1 MLKLHWPL
9 LIANLRTTGLI
20 WRGTVT
26 CNQAFFFWMWRKCM
40 VPGSMLTYIWR
51 QDSKVF
57 PASWILIGQF
67 KFQALQPNACKDRV
81 ATIVSVRSF
90 EHQCRSSCNWRK
102 SKMLLLASFHVF
114 SGHHS
119 TEHTKWRFYT
129 RLLKISV
136 KHFDEYQLKFGEMHR
151 RKTWRRVLF
160 FIFYNMTIS
169 QLFPLDSFQFIF
181 YCVIMKTIYKCKY
194 FTQCTKEYCKLF

>member
-1 MLKLHWPL
+1 
-9 LIANLRTTGLI
+9 
-20 WRGTVT
+20 
-26 CNQAFFFWMWRKCM
+26 MWRKCM
-40 VPGSMLTYIWR
+40 IPGSMLTYIWR

-90 EHQCRSSCNWRK
+90 ERQCRSSCNWRK

-114 SGHHS
+114 SGHHT

-129 RLLKISV
+129 RLWKFLWNISTNISWSLGKCTGV
-136 KHFDEYQLKFGEMHR
+136 KLGEAFYFLSSI
-151 RKTWRRVLF
+151 TWQFLSFFHWIVLNLF
-160 FIFYNMTIS
+160 FIAW
-169 QLFPLDSFQFIF
+169 
-181 YCVIMKTIYKCKY
+181 
-194 FTQCTKEYCKLF
+194 